1 MHELSILSALGISL
15 LASFS
20 FTFALAHPTAS
31 ASPNPIPTLSRSSL
45 VTPPLS
51 LALTPP
57 LPHNNDHSND
67 NNEIITGNFSRS
79 CAQITLM
86 NGYFLAATCRPIKPA
101 DVSGGPEEEQ
111 EQEQGAGEGDGI
123 SQSQSPE
130 FNQLDLNLC
139 IGFDQGT
146 TTTTAG
152 GGGGFGSSY
161 DVPGKLIWQA
171 LGKFANYCTDCNLTT
186 TADLPVR
193 LSELKCSCVPMTA
206 AAGSD
211 ATVITVLDLDE
222 GVENRN
228 GTLVCRGGMG
238 SGIGPGPFSA

>member
-20 FTFALAHPTAS
+20 FPLALTHPTAS
-31 ASPNPIPTLSRSSL
+31 ASASPNSIATLSRSSL

-57 LPHNNDHSND
+57 LPHNNNDHSND
-67 NNEIITGNFSRS
+67 NNEMMITGNFSRS

-86 NGYFLAATCRPIKPA
+86 NGYFLAATCRPIEPA
-101 DVSGGPEEEQ
+101 DDVFGGPEEEH
-111 EQEQGAGEGDGI
+111 EQVEGN
-123 SQSQSPE
+123 QSPEEEE

-139 IGFDQGT
+139 IGFDQGS
-146 TTTTAG
+146 G
-152 GGGGFGSSY
+152 GY
-161 DVPGKLIWQA
+161 IPGKLIWQV

-186 TADLPVR
+186 TTVGLPVR

-206 AAGSD
+206 AAAVGSD

-238 SGIGPGPFSA
+238 SGIGPGPFPAYDRGSD